1 LSGWASNYYLKKIS
15 TRDHLLKLHKNIS
28 HHLLKKV
35 GEVTSEELEKDLFGK
50 FILKFKEMRQ
60 EYEKKKLEKKE
71 SQKSLMRST
80 SVLLKIKRSTLSVR
94 IENPLQFKE
103 SLSPQS
109 KRKSNFSKR
118 KSKTLEENDTF

>member
-1 LSGWASNYYLKKIS
+1 
-15 TRDHLLKLHKNIS
+15 
-28 HHLLKKV
+28 
-35 GEVTSEELEKDLFGK
+35 VTSEELKKDLFGK

-60 EYEKKKLEKKE
+60 EDEKKKMQKKE

-80 SVLLKIKRSTLSVR
+80 SILLKIKRSTLSVR

-103 SLSPQS
+103 SLSPT
-109 KRKSNFSKR
+109 KRKSIYSKR

>member
-1 LSGWASNYYLKKIS
+1 
-15 TRDHLLKLHKNIS
+15 
-28 HHLLKKV
+28 V